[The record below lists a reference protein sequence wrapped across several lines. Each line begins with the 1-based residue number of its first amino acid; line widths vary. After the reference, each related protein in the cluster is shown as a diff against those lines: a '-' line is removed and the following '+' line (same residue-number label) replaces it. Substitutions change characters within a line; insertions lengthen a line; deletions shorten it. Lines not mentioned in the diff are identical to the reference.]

1 MWTEYDSICLSH
13 IDMRNI
19 QKLSQTKNDKKLVNV
34 TRIILVDITES
45 HDFVDFTN
53 YYFVVSVTYNP
64 GKKEL
69 GHLIH
74 FIAIYPSARDCK
86 DIWGNAMF

>member
-1 MWTEYDSICLSH
+1 MWTEYDTICLSY

-19 QKLSQTKNDKKLVNV
+19 QKLSQTENDKLVNV

-53 YYFVVSVTYNP
+53 Y
-64 GKKEL
+64 L
-69 GHLIH
+69 
-74 FIAIYPSARDCK
+74 
-86 DIWGNAMF
+86 

>member
-19 QKLSQTKNDKKLVNV
+19 QKLSHTKNDKKLVNV
-34 TRIILVDITES
+34 TRIIFVDITES

-53 YYFVVSVTYNP
+53 Y
-64 GKKEL
+64 L
-69 GHLIH
+69 
-74 FIAIYPSARDCK
+74 
-86 DIWGNAMF
+86 

>member
-19 QKLSQTKNDKKLVNV
+19 QKLSQTKNDKKIVNV

-53 YYFVVSVTYNP
+53 Y
-64 GKKEL
+64 L
-69 GHLIH
+69 
-74 FIAIYPSARDCK
+74 
-86 DIWGNAMF
+86 

>member
-19 QKLSQTKNDKKLVNV
+19 LKLSQTKNDKKLVNV

-45 HDFVDFTN
+45 QDFIDFTN
-53 YYFVVSVTYNP
+53 
-64 GKKEL
+64 
-69 GHLIH
+69 HL
-74 FIAIYPSARDCK
+74 
-86 DIWGNAMF
+86 

>member
-19 QKLSQTKNDKKLVNV
+19 QKLSSTKNDKKLVNI
-34 TRIILVDITES
+34 TRIIILANITES

-53 YYFVVSVTYNP
+53 Y
-64 GKKEL
+64 L
-69 GHLIH
+69 
-74 FIAIYPSARDCK
+74 
-86 DIWGNAMF
+86 

>member
-13 IDMRNI
+13 MRNM

-45 HDFVDFTN
+45 HDFVDFTS
-53 YYFVVSVTYNP
+53 Y
-64 GKKEL
+64 L
-69 GHLIH
+69 
-74 FIAIYPSARDCK
+74 
-86 DIWGNAMF
+86 